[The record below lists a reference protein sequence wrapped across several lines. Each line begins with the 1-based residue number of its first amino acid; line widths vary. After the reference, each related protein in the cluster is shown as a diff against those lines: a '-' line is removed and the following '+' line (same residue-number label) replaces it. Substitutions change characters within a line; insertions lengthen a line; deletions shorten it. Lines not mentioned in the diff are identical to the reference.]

1 MASNSD
7 SIFNLLSYLKRHP
20 KDRYIVKSH
29 CTNVVQIF
37 VKDTVKVSDADIYFP
52 DHKLMVNRLED
63 SFLEQHGSLLDYY
76 WNQLGKKSIGFHEI
90 WATTSHLKQRAAYF
104 VELSYE

>member
-20 KDRYIVKSH
+20 EERYIIKSH
-29 CTNVVQIF
+29 CSNVVQIF
-37 VKDTVKVSDADIYFP
+37 VRDTVRVSDSDIYFP
-52 DHKLMVNRLED
+52 DNKLMVNRLD
-63 SFLEQHGSLLDYY
+63 DGFLEQHGSLLDYY
-76 WNQLGKKSIGFHEI
+76 WNQLGRKSIGFREV
-90 WATTSHLKQRAAYF
+90 WATTAHLKQRNVYF

>member
-20 KDRYIVKSH
+20 KERYIVKSH

-52 DHKLMVNRLED
+52 DNKLMVNRLED
-63 SFLEQHGSLLDYY
+63 SFLESAWQKKHRLSR
-76 WNQLGKKSIGFHEI
+76 NLGNDF
-90 WATTSHLKQRAAYF
+90 TLKTAGCVFCRA
-104 VELSYE
+104 VI

>member
-20 KDRYIVKSH
+20 KERYIVKSH

-52 DHKLMVNRLED
+52 DNKLMVNRLED

-76 WNQLGKKSIGFHEI
+76 WQKKHRLSRNLGNDF
-90 WATTSHLKQRAAYF
+90 TLKTAGCVFCRA
-104 VELSYE
+104 VI

>member
-20 KDRYIVKSH
+20 KERYIVKSH

-52 DHKLMVNRLED
+52 DNKLMVNRLED
-63 SFLEQHGSLLDYY
+63 SFLEQHRLSR
-76 WNQLGKKSIGFHEI
+76 NLGNDF
-90 WATTSHLKQRAAYF
+90 TLKTAGCVFCRA
-104 VELSYE
+104 VI

>member
-20 KDRYIVKSH
+20 EKRYIVKSH

-37 VKDTVKVSDADIYFP
+37 VKDTVKVSDSDIYFP
-52 DHKLMVNRLED
+52 DNKLMVNRLED

-76 WNQLGKKSIGFHEI
+76 WNQLGKKSIGFHEV
-90 WATTSHLKQRAAYF
+90 WATTSHIKQRDVYL

>member
-20 KDRYIVKSH
+20 KERYIVKSH

-37 VKDTVKVSDADIYFP
+37 VKDTVKVSDP
-52 DHKLMVNRLED
+52 DNKLMVNRLED